1 MEFRALLIQIR
12 QNPEVLAEERLS
24 FATSAGLKIEQVHTF
39 NVFDHQS
46 FDFHLL
52 KPYNCAFIGGAS
64 EASVLKPNIYPFV
77 PNLEKLMIECAK
89 NNFPTFASCFGFQVA
104 LQALGGEIIRD
115 EDNYEMGTYPMKLTH
130 AAANDPVFKGIPDNF
145 MAVSVHQ
152 ERCIKMPEEV
162 ELLASTDLCPHAFKV
177 KNKDFWGFQF
187 HPELNKENLISRL
200 AAYQEQY
207 TDDSNHYN
215 SVINA
220 LSDTDDAQQL
230 VKNFVSY
237 VKSLMN

>member
-1 MEFRALLIQIR
+1 MSIKIEISNYEVYVLDYIDGAL
-12 QNPEVLAEERLS
+12 PPDTRLS
-24 FATSAGLKIEQVHTF
+24 FESFLAAHPTIANEIE
-39 NVFDHQS
+39 
-46 FDFHLL
+46 
-52 KPYNCAFIGGAS
+52 
-64 EASVLKPNIYPFV
+64 E
-77 PNLEKLMIECAK
+77 LETLDLTLDQPKVEIDKKALMMELNGSSHIH
-89 NNFPTFASCFGFQVA
+89 
-104 LQALGGEIIRD
+104 

-152 ERCIKMPEEV
+152 ERCIKMPKEV
-162 ELLASTDLCPHAFKV
+162 ELLASTDLCPHAFRV

>member
-1 MEFRALLIQIR
+1 MISMYDFSDNVNGIQKW
-12 QNPEVLAEERLS
+12 
-24 FATSAGLKIEQVHTF
+24 G
-39 NVFDHQS
+39 
-46 FDFHLL
+46 
-52 KPYNCAFIGGAS
+52 
-64 EASVLKPNIYPFV
+64 SVS
-77 PNLEKLMIECAK
+77 
-89 NNFPTFASCFGFQVA
+89 NFPTFASCFGFQVA

-152 ERCIKMPEEV
+152 ERCIKMPKEV